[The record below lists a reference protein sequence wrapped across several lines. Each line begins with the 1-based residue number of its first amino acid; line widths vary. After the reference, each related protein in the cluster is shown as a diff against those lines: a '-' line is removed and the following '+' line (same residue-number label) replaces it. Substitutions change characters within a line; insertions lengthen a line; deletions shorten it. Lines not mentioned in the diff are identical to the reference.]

1 MTTFD
6 HFSAPARAPA
16 VSNLEYDSPASSS
29 PSSGDAARE
38 PMMAMVRDLVTLAV
52 EFHHQLTVTDTSA

>member
-1 MTTFD
+1 
-6 HFSAPARAPA
+6 
-16 VSNLEYDSPASSS
+16 VSNLEHDSPSSSASSS
-29 PSSGDAARE
+29 SSSSSSSGDAARE